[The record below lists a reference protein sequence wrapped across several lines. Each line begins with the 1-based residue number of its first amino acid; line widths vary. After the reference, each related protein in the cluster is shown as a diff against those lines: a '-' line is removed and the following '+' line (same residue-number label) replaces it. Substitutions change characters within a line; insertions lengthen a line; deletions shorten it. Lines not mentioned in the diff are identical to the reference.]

1 MSPGSAT
8 EGPGPPSSI
17 GGGSSSIPMEDE
29 PFDRVRARSAGD
41 EIVASRKRL
50 GVNGACV
57 PEGRLVIGR
66 LVGGEEE
73 GLLTGLDIVTE
84 P

>member
-1 MSPGSAT
+1 
-8 EGPGPPSSI
+8 
-17 GGGSSSIPMEDE
+17 MEDE
-29 PFDRVRARSAGD
+29 PFDRARARSAG
-41 EIVASRKRL
+41 EEMVASRKRL

-73 GLLTGLDIVTE
+73 DLLTGLDIVTE